1 MKDNRTIE
9 TDMAEAPPAELL
21 APLNEPITD
30 SGKKRI
36 LVVDD
41 EVSATRL
48 LKLNLEQT
56 NQYVVRTENDP
67 RKALAAAAEFHP
79 DLMLLD
85 VLMPGMD
92 GGDLASLLL
101 ADPVLK
107 SVPIVFLT
115 AMATKTEVHRRAGRI
130 GGLPFLAKPVDLN
143 DVLACLKRHLD
154 APRS

>member
-1 MKDNRTIE
+1 MKDNRTIAE
-9 TDMAEAPPAELL
+9 STAEAPPGLQ
-21 APLNEPITD
+21 APFDEPTTD

-56 NQYVVRTENDP
+56 NQYVVRTESDP
-67 RKALAAAAEFHP
+67 RKALAAATEFHP
-79 DLMLLD
+79 DLMFLD
-85 VLMPGMD
+85 VLMPGMG
-92 GGDLASLLL
+92 GGDLASFLL
-101 ADPVLK
+101 ADPMLK

-115 AMATKTEVHRRAGRI
+115 AMATKNEIHRRGGRI
-130 GGLPFLAKPVDLN
+130 GGFPFLAKPVDLN
-143 DVLACLKRHLD
+143 EVLACLNLHLD

>member
-1 MKDNRTIE
+1 
-9 TDMAEAPPAELL
+9 MAEASPAGLQSPFEVP
-21 APLNEPITD
+21 ATD

-56 NQYVVRTENDP
+56 NQYLVRTENDP
-67 RKALAAAAEFHP
+67 RQALAAAVEFHP

-85 VLMPGMD
+85 VLMPQLA

-101 ADPVLK
+101 ADPMLK

-143 DVLACLKRHLD
+143 DVLACLQRQLD